1 MSRWRK
7 QKDKEEEEERTR
19 YPSLAVY
26 ICQSYFVCLFVS
38 FRQDGHKA
46 CMSRHHLRLV
56 FMALMHLKIASKD
69 SARFFFLVII
79 FAFVII
85 IIINYLILS
94 RYEEDNLLRL
104 PAKRKK
110 KVCCSN

>member
-19 YPSLAVY
+19 YPSLAAY

-38 FRQDGHKA
+38 LRQDEHKA
-46 CMSRHHLRLV
+46 CKSRLHLRLI
-56 FMALMHLKIASKD
+56 FMALMQLKIASKD

-79 FAFVII
+79 IYFC
-85 IIINYLILS
+85 NY
-94 RYEEDNLLRL
+94 YYY
-104 PAKRKK
+104 
-110 KVCCSN
+110 

>member
-19 YPSLAVY
+19 YPSLAAY

-69 SARFFFLVII
+69 SARFFLVII

>member
-19 YPSLAVY
+19 YPSLAAY

-69 SARFFFLVII
+69 SARLFFLVII